1 MIEFDN
7 NEDYIEYSINNYKLL
22 CNQTNMSNETNTFC
36 NTIINQEVVINEN
49 MIMFFILLTISGLS
63 LLVNCIYKFYRMY
76 LRI

>member
-22 CNQTNMSNETNTFC
+22 CNQTNTSNETNSFC
-36 NTIINQEVVINEN
+36 NTIINQEVVINES
-49 MIMFFILLTISGLS
+49 MTMFFILLTISGLS
-63 LLVNCIYKFYRMY
+63 LLVNCIHKCYRMY